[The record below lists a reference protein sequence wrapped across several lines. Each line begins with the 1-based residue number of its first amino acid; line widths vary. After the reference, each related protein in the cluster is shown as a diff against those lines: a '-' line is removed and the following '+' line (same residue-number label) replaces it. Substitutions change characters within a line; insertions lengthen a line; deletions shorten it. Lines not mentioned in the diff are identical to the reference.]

1 MPDFTPLY
9 QETIET
15 VRARLDADVNAG
27 LAADDPDRIDTR
39 EGTFY
44 YDITQSFVLELAR
57 LWDALGTEVPAAAF
71 PTHAWGEYLD
81 DHAETFGITRK
92 AAVQATGTLTISG
105 LAGAIVSVGTVFAT
119 NPATADADPIEFET
133 TLTPVTLSA
142 ALATPTAPTGT
153 ASASGSF
160 TAGTYY
166 YFVSATSSFGETLP
180 SVASS
185 SVAVTS
191 GQKVSLTW
199 SAVSGATGYKVY
211 RGTTATS
218 SAAVYVGTSTAA
230 SLVDLGNT
238 TYTSIPVLVNS
249 SAGGTATIQAVNSG
263 IEGNTGAGSIT
274 NVVAGNADLYS
285 VANALATSGGS
296 EVESDEDL
304 RTRILLE
311 YSSQGA
317 GTLTDY
323 KRWALSYS
331 GVGKAY
337 VEPVWNGGGT
347 VLVVVNGASGS
358 SLQQTGTVASGNV
371 VLGLQEMLDPTH
383 LDTGS
388 GTVSSLVVTDS
399 TKAWTV
405 NQWVGKSVVIST
417 KYGVVVSNTAT
428 TLTLD
433 AWKVITTGA
442 STSAPSSGTYLIGV
456 TATGSGLGLAPIG
469 AAVTVKTATPALI
482 NFSASVVLKSGYS
495 LATETAAVGEAL
507 DRYFQTLAVGDD
519 VSYRRVQAA
528 FFEAAGVANVASLFL
543 DAPSLSLSGVTTDIA
558 IAAGASPV
566 IASRGTVTLSAS
578 SA

>member
-57 LWDALGTEVPAAAF
+57 LWDALGTEVPSAAF

-81 DHAETFGITRK
+81 DHAETFGIVRK
-92 AAVQATGTLTISG
+92 PAVQATGTLTISG
-105 LAGAIVSVGTVFAT
+105 LAGATVSVGTILAT
-119 NPATADADPIEFET
+119 DPATADADPIEFET
-133 TLTPVTLSA
+133 TLAAVTLSA

-153 ASASGSF
+153 ASSSGSF

-166 YFVSATSSFGETLP
+166 YFVSATSIFGETLP

-185 SVAVTS
+185 SIAVTS
-191 GQKVSLTW
+191 SQRVSLTW
-199 SAVSGATGYKVY
+199 SAVGGATGYKVY
-211 RGTTATS
+211 RGTSATS
-218 SAAVYVGTSTAA
+218 SAAVYVGASTAA

-238 TYTSIPVLVNS
+238 TYTNVPVLVNS
-249 SAGGTATIQAVNSG
+249 SAGGTATIRAVNAG
-263 IEGNTGAGSIT
+263 IDGNTGVGSIT

-285 VANALATSGGS
+285 VTNPLATSGGS

-347 VLVVVNGASGS
+347 VLVVVNDSNGS
-358 SLQQTGTVASGNV
+358 SVQQSGTVEAGNV
-371 VLGLQEMLDPTH
+371 VLGLQEMLDPVR
-383 LDTGS
+383 LDTGT
-388 GTVSSLVVTDS
+388 GTVSTLVVTDS
-399 TKAWTV
+399 TKSWTV
-405 NQWVGKSVVIST
+405 NQWVARSVVIGSS
-417 KYGVVVSNTAT
+417 YGVVVSNTAT

-433 AWKVITTGA
+433 AWKNVTSGA
-442 STSAPSSGTYLIGV
+442 SVSPPGNGTYLIGV

-482 NFSASVVLKSGYS
+482 NFSAGVVLKSGYT
-495 LATETAAVGEAL
+495 LATETAAVAEAL
-507 DRYFQTLAVGDD
+507 DRYFATLAVGDD
-519 VSYRRVQAA
+519 VSFRRVQSA
-528 FFEAAGVANVASLFL
+528 FFEAAGVANVASLLL

-558 IAAGASPV
+558 IAAGASPI

>member
-119 NPATADADPIEFET
+119 DPATADADPIEFET

-218 SAAVYVGTSTAA
+218 SAAVYVGASTAA
-230 SLVDLGNT
+230 SLIDLGNT

-263 IEGNTGAGSIT
+263 TEGNTGAGSIT

-285 VANALATSGGS
+285 VTNALATSGGS

-371 VLGLQEMLDPTH
+371 VLGLQEMLDPTR

-388 GTVSSLVVTDS
+388 GTVSTLVVTDS
-399 TKAWTV
+399 TKSWTV

-469 AAVTVKTATPALI
+469 AAVTVKTATTALI

-495 LATETAAVGEAL
+495 LATETAAVEEAL

-528 FFEAAGVANVASLFL
+528 FFEAAGVANVSSLFL